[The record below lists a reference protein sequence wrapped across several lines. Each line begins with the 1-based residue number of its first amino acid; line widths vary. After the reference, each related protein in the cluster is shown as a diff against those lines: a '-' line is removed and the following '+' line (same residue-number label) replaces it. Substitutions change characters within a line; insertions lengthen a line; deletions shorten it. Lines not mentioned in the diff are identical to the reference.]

1 MNRTSSNTRVSIN
14 LGTGKHCVERP
25 PSLSH
30 LSDEHLE
37 GLRIA
42 ANEEYGNRQE
52 ERRSELI
59 LHTRNVIADKRSD
72 TADYD
77 GMLGTTDNRE

>member
-59 LHTRNVIADKRSD
+59 LHTRSD